1 MLADMNET
9 LDARLPASWLATRLG
24 ADRVEMERLRRNGE
38 LFASRPDGAEEW
50 LYSAWQF
57 GPGGEVPTSVRATV
71 RAATARGLSEARVL
85 DVLRRR
91 VGLTGGSRML
101 DLLFQGDGRRV
112 VAEIQAA

>member
-1 MLADMNET
+1 MLVDMNET
-9 LDARLPASWLATRLG
+9 LDVRLPASWLATRLG
-24 ADRVEMERLRRNGE
+24 ADRAEMERLRRNGE
-38 LFASRPDGAEEW
+38 LFASRPEGAEEW

-57 GPGGEVPTSVRATV
+57 GPGGEVPTAVRTTV
-71 RAATARGLSEARVL
+71 KAAQAKGLSEARVL
-85 DVLRRR
+85 QVLGRR